1 MMSTIT
7 SITIHRKG
15 DSPIFGETATVVSMQ
30 DEAAG
35 IFFKV
40 SQCTEENQG
49 YVMLEVGEIEA
60 ILRAAKRMAKQEGAK
75 END

>member
-1 MMSTIT
+1 MMTIT
-7 SITIHRKG
+7 SITIHRKEDSPVFG
-15 DSPIFGETATVVSMQ
+15 DSAIVVEMQ

-35 IFFKV
+35 VFFKV

>member
-15 DSPIFGETATVVSMQ
+15 DSPVFGETATVVSMQ

-49 YVMLEVGEIEA
+49 YVMLEVEEIEA
-60 ILRAAKRMAKQEGAK
+60 ILRAAKHMAEQEGAK
-75 END
+75 EC

>member
-15 DSPIFGETATVVSMQ
+15 DSPIFGESATVVSIQ

-49 YVMLEVGEIEA
+49 YVMLEVEEIEA
-60 ILRAAKRMAKQEGAK
+60 ILRAAKHMAEQEGAK
-75 END
+75 EC